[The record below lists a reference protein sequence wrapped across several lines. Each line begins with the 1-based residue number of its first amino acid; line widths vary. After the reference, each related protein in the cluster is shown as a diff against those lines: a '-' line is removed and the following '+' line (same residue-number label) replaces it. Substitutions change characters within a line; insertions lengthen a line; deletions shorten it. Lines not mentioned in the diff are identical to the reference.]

1 MNKTYSL
8 FIALILGFPACLP
21 AQVKQDQDYASLVRS
36 EYPDN
41 EPGAAVLI
49 AKISKPLYTEALGM
63 ASLALGVAMRPEMVF
78 EIGSMTKQ
86 FILMLLE
93 EGKLSLT
100 DEITRSL
107 PD

>member
-1 MNKTYSL
+1 LNKTYSL
-8 FIALILGFPACLP
+8 FPALILGFSACLP

-41 EPGAAVLI
+41 EPGACILI
-49 AKISKPLYTEALGM
+49 AQNGQPVYRAVFGM
-63 ASLALGVAMRPEMVF
+63 ANLALGVAMRPEMVF

-86 FILMLLE
+86 FILMLIE